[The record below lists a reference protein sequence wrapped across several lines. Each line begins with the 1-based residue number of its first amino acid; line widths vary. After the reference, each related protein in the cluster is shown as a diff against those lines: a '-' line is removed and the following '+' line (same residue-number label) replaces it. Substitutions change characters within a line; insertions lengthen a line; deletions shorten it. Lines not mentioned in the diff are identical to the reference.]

1 MWTCLRRRQVAGRD
15 VILTR
20 HGKVHVGRSHAFS
33 PSCCRSKCIAT
44 PVEWMRGRSLA
55 IPLSV
60 ILVAHVKLN
69 QPVEVVQSSRECCHS
84 RLKTV
89 RTWLLFP
96 LTQPV
101 FFFLQPLHQGLTQI
115 TRSNQLFVPQRN
127 LNYTRDDSH
136 QVSFVFFCDYRRFRR
151 ELSPPGCE
159 LRKTAQHLSQ
169 NQMPE
174 ILMIGRWV
182 TRKYFW
188 HDICTADVNIR
199 RNTFHSVFSRDRWET
214 TKITLIFRLDSATVA
229 IHQLTDDVR
238 WWTSLHD
245 SRLSEWKWIEYSS

>member
-1 MWTCLRRRQVAGRD
+1 MWTCLRQRQVAGRD

-101 FFFLQPLHQGLTQI
+101 FFSFCSHFTKGWRKSLGRTSCFYLSETLATPATTAI
-115 TRSNQLFVPQRN
+115 KFRS
-127 LNYTRDDSH
+127 
-136 QVSFVFFCDYRRFRR
+136 SFSVIIVG
-151 ELSPPGCE
+151 S
-159 LRKTAQHLSQ
+159 
-169 NQMPE
+169 
-174 ILMIGRWV
+174 
-182 TRKYFW
+182 
-188 HDICTADVNIR
+188 DVNY
-199 RNTFHSVFSRDRWET
+199 HHRD
-214 TKITLIFRLDSATVA
+214 VN
-229 IHQLTDDVR
+229 
-238 WWTSLHD
+238 
-245 SRLSEWKWIEYSS
+245 